1 MEMSEISVDGQESKA
16 VPCYHDQLPQ
26 YSSKQPSQDML
37 ASIIETEHTRR
48 ILEQRIEDFSEETE
62 DLIKRAPTDE
72 SSRLAS
78 AKWLQKCGQKFKDLG
93 QIIIEAAD
101 ILEKWAGENGGIY
114 IALSKLTES
123 EFNQTYS
130 SLKRYANQ
138 QLLHAPVEDHQG
150 GSHCNNRDS
159 GNKFQSAPLTKYGK
173 GAGDYAR
180 DSICS
185 CDRVSN
191 LSTTA
196 DHINEKID
204 RSLLPHDKADILT
217 RTNRTGA
224 KSPKSFWKRIL
235 KH

>member
-1 MEMSEISVDGQESKA
+1 MSEISVDGQESKA
-16 VPCYHDQLPQ
+16 VPWYHDQLPQ
-26 YSSKQPSQDML
+26 YCSNQPSQDLL

-48 ILEQRIEDFSEETE
+48 ILDQRIEDIFEETE
-62 DLIKRAPTDE
+62 DLIERAPTDE

-78 AKWLQKCGQKFKDLG
+78 AKWLQKSGQKFKDIG
-93 QIIIEAAD
+93 QMMIESAV
-101 ILEKWAGENGGIY
+101 IHEKWAGENGGIY

-130 SLKRYANQ
+130 SLKRCANQ
-138 QLLHAPVEDHQG
+138 QSLYAPVEDHQG
-150 GSHCNNRDS
+150 GSQCYNRDS

-173 GAGDYAR
+173 GAGDYTH

-185 CDRVSN
+185 CARVSH

-196 DHINEKID
+196 DHINEKFD
-204 RSLLPHDKADILT
+204 KSRLPHDKADIPT
-217 RTNRTGA
+217 RTDRTGA

>member
-1 MEMSEISVDGQESKA
+1 MEMSEISVDAQESKA
-16 VPCYHDQLPQ
+16 IPCYHDQLPQ
-26 YSSKQPSQDML
+26 YCSNQPSQDLL

-48 ILEQRIEDFSEETE
+48 ILDQRIEDGFEEIE
-62 DLIKRAPTDE
+62 DLIERAPTDE
-72 SSRLAS
+72 TSRLAS
-78 AKWLQKCGQKFKDLG
+78 ARWLQKSGQKFKDIG
-93 QIIIEAAD
+93 QMMIESAV
-101 ILEKWAGENGGIY
+101 LREKWAGENGGIY

-130 SLKRYANQ
+130 SLKRCANQ
-138 QLLHAPVEDHQG
+138 QPRYALVEDHQC
-150 GSHCNNRDS
+150 GSQCYNRNS
-159 GNKFQSAPLTKYGK
+159 GNKFQSAPLNKYGTE
-173 GAGDYAR
+173 AGDYNH

-185 CDRVSN
+185 CARVSY

-204 RSLLPHDKADILT
+204 KNPLPHDKADIPL
-217 RTNRTGA
+217 RTDRMGE